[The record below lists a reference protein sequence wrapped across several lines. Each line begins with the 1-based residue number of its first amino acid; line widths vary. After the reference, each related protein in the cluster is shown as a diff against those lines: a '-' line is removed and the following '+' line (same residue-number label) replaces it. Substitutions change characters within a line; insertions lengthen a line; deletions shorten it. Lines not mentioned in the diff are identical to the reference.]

1 MLRYIARR
9 FVWMIPTLLLVTFLV
24 YCAIRIGTDP
34 VASYKRVNIRATREQ
49 LERYRSHNGLYEGAF
64 GYVRGYFQWLGGFLS
79 FDWPRSIKGQREVWP
94 NLKDAL
100 ANSLRLGIVASAVG
114 ILVGILMGVFAALR
128 PGRLR
133 DTTVNS
139 AALIGLAVPP
149 FVTALLL
156 QLFFAVQWQTWF
168 GKSLFPTSGVYPPGH
183 SGFDLVLMAK
193 HMVLPVVVVAIQS
206 MAVYARYM
214 RSSLLDVL
222 NSDYMR
228 TARSKGIS
236 DRRVLVR
243 HGLRNAL
250 IPVTTL
256 AFLDVGSIVGGLII
270 TEGIFEYPGMGKF
283 FLTAYSNGDFPELMP
298 WMVLIIFSV
307 VLFNLFA
314 DIAYAVLDPRI
325 ALD

>member
-1 MLRYIARR
+1 MRYVARR

-49 LERYRSHNGLYEGAF
+49 LERYKAQNGLYEGAF

-79 FDWPRSIKGQREVWP
+79 FDWPRSIKGKREVWP

-114 ILVGILMGVFAALR
+114 ILVGNTLGVFAALR

-133 DTTVNS
+133 DTAVNS

-168 GKSLFPTSGVYPPGH
+168 GTSLFPTSGVYPPGH
-183 SGFDLVLMAK
+183 SGFDPVLMAK
-193 HMVLPVVVVAIQS
+193 HMVLPVLVVAIQS

-298 WMVLIIFSV
+298 WMVVIIFSV
-307 VLFNLFA
+307 VLFNLLA

>member
-1 MLRYIARR
+1 MLRYIGRR
-9 FVWMIPTLLLVTFLV
+9 LVWMFPTILLVTFLV
-24 YCAIRIGTDP
+24 YVAIRLGTNP
-34 VASYKRVNIRATREQ
+34 VESYKRANIRATRAQ
-49 LERYRSHNGLYEGAF
+49 LDRYIEMNGLYDGPF
-64 GYVRGYFQWLGGFLS
+64 GYVRGYFQWLQGFVT
-79 FDWPRSIKGQREVWP
+79 FDWPRSIKGQREVFP
-94 NLKDAL
+94 NLKNAL

-114 ILVGILMGVFAALR
+114 IVVGNSLGIFAALR

-139 AALIGLAVPP
+139 LALVGLAVPP
-149 FVTALLL
+149 FVSALLL
-156 QLFFAVQWQTWF
+156 QMLFAVQWQKWF
-168 GKSLFPTSGVYPPGH
+168 GESLFPTSGVYPPGH

-193 HMVLPVVVVAIQS
+193 HMVLPVTVVAIQS

-222 NSDYMR
+222 GSDYMR

-236 DRRVLVR
+236 ERAVLVR

-256 AFLDVGSIVGGLII
+256 AFLDAGAIVGGLII

-298 WMVLIIFSV
+298 WMFVIVTSV
-307 VLFNLFA
+307 VVFNLLA

>member
-24 YCAIRIGTDP
+24 YCAIRIGTNP
-34 VASYKRVNIRATREQ
+34 LESYKRVNIRATKEQ
-49 LERYRSHNGLYEGAF
+49 LERYKSQNGLYEGPF

-79 FDWPRSIKGQREVWP
+79 FDWPRSIKGQRPVWP

-114 ILVGILMGVFAALR
+114 ILVGNSLGVFAALR

-183 SGFDLVLMAK
+183 FGFDPVLMAK

-236 DRRVLVR
+236 DRRVLVH

-307 VLFNLFA
+307 VLFNLLA

>member
-1 MLRYIARR
+1 MLRYVARR

-24 YCAIRIGTDP
+24 YCGIRIGTNP
-34 VASYKRVNIRATREQ
+34 LESYKRVNIRATREQ
-49 LERYRSHNGLYEGAF
+49 LERYKSQNGLYEGAF

-114 ILVGILMGVFAALR
+114 ILVGNALGVFAALR

-139 AALIGLAVPP
+139 AALVGLAVPP

-183 SGFDLVLMAK
+183 SGFDPVLMAK

-228 TARSKGIS
+228 TARAKGIS

-307 VLFNLFA
+307 VLFNLLA